1 MPIHVFHCADCG
13 EEFERLL
20 KLSDHDPR
28 TCPHCGKHHVRRQM
42 SAPAFRLAGSG
53 WYETDFKSSREH
65 KYNLAG
71 NSPPKADAV
80 GGNGT
85 GTAEKSA
92 KSSKPAAAGDS
103 RAAAAD

>member
-28 TCPHCGKHHVRRQM
+28 TCPHCGKHHVQRQM

-53 WYETDFKSSREH
+53 WYETDFKSKREH
-65 KYNLAG
+65 KYNLADSG
-71 NSPPKADAV
+71 A
-80 GGNGT
+80 
-85 GTAEKSA
+85 
-92 KSSKPAAAGDS
+92 PAAQPASDKPEAPAKAGKASKTGDATAQAS
-103 RAAAAD
+103 G